1 MWKRKML
8 QTQRGAFEIFQ
19 KGVGKP
25 LCVAHL
31 YAVFNETGDYFAHTF
46 SERFCVTLINLRGV
60 GESEQAHQ
68 PYEYSMVD
76 SVLDIEAIRVALGYE
91 RWIYAGHSTGGM
103 IGLLYALLH
112 QSSLESLVIV
122 GSAARDY
129 TESSACIYN
138 EKHPKFAEM
147 QQYQFALTQPNI
159 TAIDKEQLKK
169 KRIQLSLFE
178 PEKYT
183 QYFTG
188 NICKDMSGARLNFFS
203 REAVLFDITR
213 KLKHINIPTSI
224 CCGRYDVQCPV
235 EYSKEI
241 HQEIPQSQLFIF
253 EKSNHYPFLEEKDL
267 FQKVIDQALN

>member
-60 GESEQAHQ
+60 GESEQAHE

-129 TESSACIYN
+129 AESSTCIYN

-188 NICKDMSGARLNFFS
+188 NICKDMSGARLDFFS